1 MIYNITNAGGAPN
14 KLKMHIFGGTT
25 QPSNPEENT
34 IWVKTANP
42 ITEWLITATAGAWVT
57 VNGAV
62 NIVYEASSSYNFS
75 NNEIIVYNDKLN
87 GIYGQWWM
95 RLLKCY
101 QSNGSNLQPMDAYV
115 YHNGAWTQ
123 FSSTWDGTLYYNG
136 NQYTSV
142 TGGWKGAQTTTPYLE
157 EVNGCKP
164 WNNDYNEGVIC
175 TANAIDLTNWKT
187 LHIIGGGG
195 GKDSESKYPMK
206 AYVRKTYTGE
216 DVATAD
222 FGDTA
227 LDSNTQRDIDISGLS
242 GSYYILTGAAGNIR
256 HSHRVVRVWLTA

>member
-1 MIYNITNAGGAPN
+1 MIGFTNAGGFDRL
-14 KLKMHIFGGTT
+14 KLRVFGGTSA
-25 QPSNPEENT
+25 PSSPQDNDIWIKTSTAILNWRITNVTNPGAT
-34 IWVKTANP
+34 SPTGLVYIVAGTDGDRVSTASLPTLNVLKQNNK
-42 ITEWLITATAGAWVT
+42 ILLNFKGCLQLISGKWQSMDAYCYKSGAWVQ
-57 VNGAV
+57 
-62 NIVYEASSSYNFS
+62 FS
-75 NNEIIVYNDKLN
+75 N
-87 GIYGQWWM
+87 
-95 RLLKCY
+95 
-101 QSNGSNLQPMDAYV
+101 S
-115 YHNGAWTQ
+115 
-123 FSSTWDGTLYYNG
+123 WDGTLYYNG

-157 EVNGCKP
+157 EVTGCKP

-227 LDSNTQRDIDISGLS
+227 LDSNTQRDVDISGLS